1 MKATRRSRWWIGS
14 TDEAESIAAAAAL
27 LVLLE
32 RVWLS
37 DLDLIFRLPFF
48 FPGARSTDLVVGY
61 MTCDIMGV
69 QGFGIGTLGSWESR
83 FFFFLIGI

>member
-14 TDEAESIAAAAAL
+14 TDEAESIAAAAAAL

-48 FPGARSTDLVVGY
+48 FPGARSTDLVVG
-61 MTCDIMGV
+61 V
-69 QGFGIGTLGSWESR
+69 
-83 FFFFLIGI
+83 